1 MDSLDR
7 IATHMTLSLI
17 PINPDLI
24 PRPAD
29 AGRAEA
35 GLTRLRESLAADP
48 ELVEYYAAL
57 ADDAAGGALLDAVF
71 GNSPYLGRCL
81 VQEAGCVRETLADGP
96 DAAFAALLSGLE
108 ETLGR
113 ETSLSRVTAG
123 LRQAKRRAALIVGLA
138 DIAGLWPLERVTGSL
153 TDLAESCLH
162 IAARYVLGAA
172 AAQGS
177 IALSDESNPEH
188 GSGYILLGMGK
199 LGARELNYS
208 SDIDLIVLYDSER
221 VRGAAAA
228 DLGPVFI
235 KATRQLVHL
244 MDARTEDGYVFRTD
258 LRLRPDPGA
267 TPVAISAEAA
277 EAYYESVGQNWERAA
292 MIKARPVAGD
302 IAAGESFLHR
312 LRPYIWRKNLDFA
325 AIQDIHSIKRQINA
339 HRGGATIAVNGHNI
353 KLGRGGIREIEFFCQ
368 TQQLIWGGRLP
379 ELRNRGTVETLRIL
393 ARVGRTDA
401 VTADEMAE
409 SYAFLRKLEHRLQ
422 MINDEQTHELP
433 RDDGGIE
440 NIATFMGYTD
450 PGAFREALLAHLE
463 QVEQHYA
470 RLFEES
476 PELGGGG
483 ALVFTGGENHPDTVG
498 TLEEMGFADGGS
510 ISNIVRS
517 WHHGRYRATRSER
530 ARQILTEL
538 MPHLLKAFANTANP
552 DTAFARFDEFVA
564 GLPAGVQLFSL
575 FNANPA
581 LLDMVADIMGGAPRI
596 ADWLSRNPSLLDA
609 VLTGDFMEALGSAD
623 VLTGE
628 LETRLEQANDYEDV
642 LVLTRRWANDQKFRV
657 GVQVLRGVVGGAAAG
672 AALTAV
678 ADTVLGVLLP
688 RVEAEFARRH
698 GRIAGGALA
707 IVALG
712 KLGSAELSPGSDLD
726 LVFVYDHDEEAEQ
739 SDGEK
744 PLAPGTWFGRLCQRL
759 ISAIT
764 APMAE
769 GSLYEIDM
777 RLRPSGSAGP
787 MASRLAGFARYHRE
801 EAWTWEHM
809 AMTRARVVA
818 ATSTDIDNRTTTV
831 ICETLA
837 RARDPDRLLIDVA
850 DMRLR
855 MAKQHKGE
863 SRWDV
868 KHHRGGLVDVEFIAQ
883 YLQLLH
889 GAAHPRVLTE
899 NTAEALERLGEAG
912 VLETERVAAL
922 VRALDLW
929 WRLQDALRLMA
940 TDAFT
945 EETAPAS
952 LKAALA
958 RAAGQPDFATLCGT
972 MDAACEAVRTLYR
985 DIVDTPAE
993 AARTRLPPVEDA

>member
-1 MDSLDR
+1 
-7 IATHMTLSLI
+7 MTLSLI
-17 PINPDLI
+17 SIKTDQLPEA
-24 PRPAD
+24 AD
-29 AGRAEA
+29 AGRADA
-35 GLTRLRESLAADP
+35 GLIRLRESLAADP
-48 ELVEYYAAL
+48 EL
-57 ADDAAGGALLDAVF
+57 AGFYEAVAGDGAGRALLDAVF

-81 VQEAGCVRETLADGP
+81 IQEAGCARDVLTGGP
-96 DAAFAALLSGLE
+96 DAAFAALLSE
-108 ETLGR
+108 LGQALAR
-113 ETSLSRVTAG
+113 ETGLNRVTVA
-123 LRQAKRRAALIVGLA
+123 LRRAKRRAALVVGLA
-138 DIAGLWPLERVTGSL
+138 DIAGLWPLERVTGAL
-153 TDLAESCLH
+153 TDLAELCLH
-162 IAARYVLGAA
+162 IATRYVLGSA
-172 AAQGS
+172 AAQGA
-177 IALSDESNPEH
+177 IELSDESDPER
-188 GSGYILLGMGK
+188 GSGYIVLGMGK

-208 SDIDLIVLYDSER
+208 SDIDLIVLYDAER
-221 VRGAAAA
+221 VRGAAEDA
-228 DLGPVFI
+228 LGPIFV
-235 KATRQLVHL
+235 KATRQLLHL

-267 TPVAISAEAA
+267 TPVAVSAEAA

-302 IAAGESFLHR
+302 IAAGESFLNR

-325 AIQDIHSIKRQINA
+325 AIQDVHSIKRQINA
-339 HRGGATIAVNGHNI
+339 HRGGARIAVNGHNI

-368 TQQLIWGGRLP
+368 TQQLIWGGRIP
-379 ELRNRGTVETLRIL
+379 ELRSRATVETLRIL
-393 ARVGRTDA
+393 ARTGRIDTT
-401 VTADEMAE
+401 TADEM
-409 SYAFLRKLEHRLQ
+409 SDGYAFLRKLEHRLQ
-422 MINDEQTHELP
+422 MINDEQTHDLP
-433 RDDGGIE
+433 RDDGGV
-440 NIATFMGYTD
+440 ARVAAFMGYANAA
-450 PGAFREALLAHLE
+450 AFREALLHHLGR
-463 QVEQHYA
+463 VEHHYA

-476 PELGGGG
+476 PELGAGG
-483 ALVFTGGENHPDTVG
+483 ALVFTGGENHPDTVK

-510 ISNIVRS
+510 ISNIVRN

-538 MPHLLKAFANTANP
+538 MPHLLKAFANAVNP
-552 DTAFARFDEFVA
+552 DTAFARFDEFIG

-609 VLTGDFMEALGSAD
+609 VLTGDFMNPLGPGEELAE
-623 VLTGE
+623 E
-628 LETRLEQANDYEDV
+628 LETLLQQANDYEDV

-657 GVQVLRGVVGGAAAG
+657 GVQILRGVVGGAAAG

-678 ADTVLGVLLP
+678 ADTVLCALLP

-698 GRIAGGALA
+698 GRVAGGGLA

-726 LVFVYDHDEEAEQ
+726 LVFVYDHDEKAEA
-739 SDGEK
+739 SDGKK

-777 RLRPSGSAGP
+777 RLRPSGNAGP
-787 MASRLAGFARYHRE
+787 TASRLDGFERYHRE

-809 AMTRARVVA
+809 ALTRARVVA
-818 ATSTDIDNRTTTV
+818 ATSSDIDDRITTV
-831 ICETLA
+831 ICQTLA
-837 RARDPDRLLIDVA
+837 RSRDPDRLLVDVA

-855 MAKQHKGE
+855 MAAQHKGE

-868 KHHRGGLVDVEFIAQ
+868 KHHRGGLVDIEFIAQ

-889 GAAHPRVLTE
+889 GPTHPRVFAE
-899 NTAEALERLGEAG
+899 NTVEALERLGEAG
-912 VLETERVAAL
+912 VIGIDKVATLVQALE
-922 VRALDLW
+922 LW

-940 TDAFT
+940 AGAFA

-958 RAAGQPDFATLCGT
+958 RAASQPDFDSLCRT
-972 MDAACEAVRTLYR
+972 MDAAHETVRAVYH
-985 DIVDTPAE
+985 DIVDVPAE
-993 AARTRLPPVEDA
+993 RARKRLPPPEET